1 MTPFKPVPFP
11 SEQSVPS
18 ACSPVAPSGAAHP
31 YAFPR
36 SLRLKSR
43 KTVDVLFTRRD
54 ITLTAYPLRA
64 VACRTDDSP
73 VLQVMFCCSKRRLHD
88 AVPRNRA
95 RRQMREAFRL
105 NRHALSRALSERGVA
120 LRVAFLW
127 MSSRPVPTPRVESAM
142 KTLLLK
148 LALS

>member
-1 MTPFKPVPFP
+1 MTPFKPVPSP
-11 SEQSVPS
+11 SGEAVPS
-18 ACSPVAPSGAAHP
+18 ARGPIVSSGGAHP

-43 KTVDVLFTRRD
+43 KEVDVLFTRRD
-54 ITLTAYPLRA
+54 IALTAYPLRA
-64 VACRTDDSP
+64 VACRAAGLP
-73 VLQVMFCCSKRRLHD
+73 VLQVMFCCSKRRLRD